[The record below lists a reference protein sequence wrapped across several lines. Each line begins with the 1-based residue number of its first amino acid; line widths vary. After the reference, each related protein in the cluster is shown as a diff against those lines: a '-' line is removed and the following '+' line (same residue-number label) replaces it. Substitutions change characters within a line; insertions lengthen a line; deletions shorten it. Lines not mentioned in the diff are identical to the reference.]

1 MTFINTFLYLNV
13 VALNNYPINHK
24 NCSNTL
30 YLRNTINNSS
40 KTLYSNN
47 DIIPKNLL
55 KTKVYDYSNTLY
67 IRNNSNTSSNSSN
80 NLYLKNNTNTSLS
93 FILDYKIIEYNK
105 IILNSSINR
114 YNNIFDTDIEKSL
127 GLDYKDT
134 FIYTYIK
141 SMLNKIS
148 NFL

>member
-1 MTFINTFLYLNV
+1 V
-13 VALNNYPINHK
+13 VALNNYQINNINHK
-24 NCSNTL
+24 NCYNTL

-47 DIIPKNLL
+47 DIIPKILV
-55 KTKVYDYSNTLY
+55 KTKVYDYSNIIY
-67 IRNNSNTSSNSSN
+67 IRNNSNISSNSSN
-80 NLYLKNNTNTSLS
+80 NLYLKNNTNNSLS
-93 FILDYKIIEYNK
+93 FILGDKIIEYNK

-114 YNNIFDTDIEKSL
+114 YNNIFDADIDKSI

-141 SMLNKIS
+141 NMLNKIT